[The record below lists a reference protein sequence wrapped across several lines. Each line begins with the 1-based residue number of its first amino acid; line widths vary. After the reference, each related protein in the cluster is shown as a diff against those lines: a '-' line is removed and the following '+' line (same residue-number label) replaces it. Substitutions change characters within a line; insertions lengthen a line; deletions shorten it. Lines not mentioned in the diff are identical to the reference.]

1 MIFVDIKEDLNNFL
15 KSQAFWIC
23 LIVAIFIII
32 TLIVLIVGLVRYH
45 KKNKAPKQEPIGN
58 SNEWLDALGGKE
70 NILAVQGIGSRLKL
84 QLKVKENINKQELS
98 RLGVTSIIHMSE
110 TIILVI
116 EDKAEKISELLK

>member
-45 KKNKAPKQEPIGN
+45 KKNKTPKQEPIGN